1 MVIRPIVP
9 QDGIVRQRV
18 AAMQRTALNA
28 ATYGHRLRVTKNI
41 KKHYKEETLW
51 LA

>member
-1 MVIRPIVP
+1 MVIGPIVP

-28 ATYGHRLRVTKNI
+28 ATCGHRLRNENI

>member
-28 ATYGHRLRVTKNI
+28 ATSGDRLRNENI
-41 KKHYKEETLW
+41 NKHYKEETLW